1 MKSLKLIFV
10 ASCVLAL
17 ACSTNK
23 PAKDAGPAE
32 KAGAAVDEGARDAK
46 ESAKEAGEK
55 VGEATEKAGDDL
67 QESREMNVPVTL
79 EVRGH
84 QAAD

>member
-1 MKSLKLIFV
+1 MKSPLLMVFIG
-10 ASCVLAL
+10 CVLAF

-23 PAKDAGPAE
+23 PANDAGPAQ

-55 VGEATEKAGDDL
+55 AGEETEKAGDKM
-67 QESREMNVPVTL
+67 QEKS
-79 EVRGH
+79 G
-84 QAAD
+84 D